1 MKIILRKRRGSRKR
15 AGFTL
20 AEQLISMAVALVLIS
35 GIVSGFIQAVKQA
48 EWSSYSLAAQSL
60 ANQCLEQARS
70 AKWDPSGYPAVDQ
83 LQSANFPINVQ
94 ILDIPMTRSNI
105 VYATNVITIST
116 ISTTPALR
124 MIRVDCTWPFFNR
137 GNFSNTV
144 VSYRAPDQ

>member
-1 MKIILRKRRGSRKR
+1 MKFYLKKRRSSNKEG
-15 AGFTL
+15 GFTL
-20 AEQLISMAVALVLIS
+20 AEQIVSLAVALILIS

-60 ANQCLEQARS
+60 ANQCLEQTRA
-70 AKWDPSGYPAVDQ
+70 AKWDPSGYPGVDQ
-83 LQSANFPINVQ
+83 LQGTNFPINVQ

-105 VYATNVITIST
+105 VYATNVVTISD
-116 ISTTPALR
+116 ISSNPRLR
-124 MIRVDCTWPFFNR
+124 MVRVDCTWPFFNR